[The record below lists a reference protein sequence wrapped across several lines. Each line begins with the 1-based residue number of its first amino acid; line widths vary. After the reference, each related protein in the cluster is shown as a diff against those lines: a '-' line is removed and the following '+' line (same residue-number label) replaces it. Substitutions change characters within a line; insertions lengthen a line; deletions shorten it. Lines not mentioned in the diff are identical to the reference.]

1 MRLEDYCE
9 LEFAQNGPFWHLCTP
24 GDWAGVLFRERED
37 YLFGMNAVSLA
48 AAEMMENVRILTF
61 QIMSNH
67 IHFVLLGEYAH
78 IESFFCTL
86 RKRIVKYLS
95 LRQRSFEAKGLNPK
109 IFKVGD
115 LKYLRNVLAYVNRNG
130 YVADRGNTPFSYP
143 WGANPYFFN
152 PLMKYEEK
160 QYLTGTTIEAKRKM
174 FSSRNYSHPENYYI
188 TRGHISPS
196 CYCSI
201 DTAESMFRDAHQYF
215 NLVSRQVEAFSSIA
229 QELGDRI
236 TFTDEEIYYAV
247 TAICRKEYNAD
258 APYMLG
264 MEGKF
269 EMARK
274 MHYDFNA
281 SNKQIRRI
289 LRLDEHVVDSM
300 FPRSINGKL

>member
-1 MRLEDYCE
+1 MRQEDLCG
-9 LEFAQNGPFWHLCTP
+9 LEFARNEPFWHLCTP
-24 GDWAGVLFRERED
+24 GNWEGVIFRERED
-37 YLFGMNAVSLA
+37 YLFGMNAVSLV
-48 AAEMMENVRILTF
+48 AAEMRENVRILTF

-67 IHFVLLGEYAH
+67 MHFVLSGEYGH
-78 IESFFCTL
+78 VGMFFSIL
-86 RKRIVKYLS
+86 RKRLVKYLS
-95 LRQRSFEAKGLNPK
+95 LKQRGFEARGLNPGV
-109 IFKVGD
+109 FRVED
-115 LKYLRNVLAYVNRNG
+115 LKYLRNVIAYVNRNG
-130 YVADRGNTPFSYP
+130 YVADRNKTPYSYP

-152 PLMKYEEK
+152 PLMKNEEK
-160 QYLTGTTIEAKRKM
+160 QYLAGTTIESQRKM
-174 FSSRNYSHPENYYI
+174 FSSRNYSCPENYYI
-188 TRGHISPS
+188 TRGHISPL

-247 TAICRKEYNAD
+247 TSICRKEYNAD